1 MKLEHNDVQH
11 QHSFQL
17 VKDGKGDQKLRFQF
31 GLPGDP
37 HLPAYQRQDKEHP
50 RYESPAKK
58 QKDKA
63 RAAAHQA
70 LLVKK
75 NVPLH
80 QNVAD
85 SAAKVTNFPTY
96 ASVAAPAF
104 KSPPTPPNTPVLPS
118 QQLFQLVPLSPSSL
132 LHQQTTPLPQNLCTF
147 SSFEISTN
155 CFSL

>member
-70 LLVKK
+70 LLVKQ
-75 NVPLH
+75 NVSLH

-85 SAAKVTNFPTY
+85 SAANVTNFPTY
-96 ASVAAPAF
+96 ATVAAPAF
-104 KSPPTPPNTPVLPS
+104 KSPPTPPDTPIQPSQLFQSLPS
-118 QQLFQLVPLSPSSL
+118 MKPQQLFQLVPLSP
-132 LHQQTTPLPQNLCTF
+132 P
-147 SSFEISTN
+147 
-155 CFSL
+155 